1 MRLDNTRCTSGLV
14 FMGSRPLDLP
24 HLANRLDRVLKG
36 RGFSPGPAE
45 MQAPDHLRM
54 PLGAFDLHLNTL
66 ENPAKTDQGAA
77 AKTVDQVMDAVQRKA
92 GSDLSVAEGTL
103 TLTVTIVKL
112 PSDLPSLREAE
123 RSTVT
128 AHAALALATLEL
140 AQALDPD
147 YVQWLQPDMMLQTS
161 SFLSVLEK
169 VTPRRVSSA
178 ERAAERRRR
187 PNPVL
192 PLAQTAA
199 TPVSRLFPDIE
210 DTAARI
216 ESQTR
221 VEMHPASHLSEDSA
235 NQRYLRAVFR
245 REDEMEPP
253 AALAPEPG
261 LPASDEPSTV
271 SRLATWA
278 VSVLVSLIS
287 LPIGLALMVYN
298 LLRGEDLR
306 LALTALALTGLFS
319 GMVALGLM
327 ERAVATIAAMPVI
340 GDMLTRLPI

>member
-14 FMGSRPLDLP
+14 FMGSRSIDLP
-24 HLANRLDRVLKG
+24 YLAARLERVLG
-36 RGFSPGPAE
+36 SRGFAPGPAE
-45 MQAPDHLRM
+45 VMARDHLRM
-54 PLGAFDLHLNTL
+54 PLGPFELHLNAL
-66 ENPAKTDQGAA
+66 ENPAKTNQGAA
-77 AKTVDQVMDAVQRKA
+77 AKAVDQVMDAGQRKA
-92 GSDLSVAEGTL
+92 NADLSVAEGTL

-128 AHAALALATLEL
+128 AHSALALATLEL
-140 AQALDPD
+140 AQTLDPE

-169 VTPRRVSSA
+169 VTPRRVSAA

-187 PNPVL
+187 PSPVL

-210 DTAARI
+210 DTASRI

-221 VEMHPASHLSEDSA
+221 VEMHPAGSLSEDSA

-245 REDEMEPP
+245 REDEMAPPVEPAP
-253 AALAPEPG
+253 APP
-261 LPASDEPSTV
+261 PSDEPGTV

-278 VSVLVSLIS
+278 VSVVVSMIS

-319 GMVALGLM
+319 GMVALGMM
-327 ERAVATIAAMPVI
+327 ERVVTTISALPVI
-340 GDMLTRLPI
+340 GDILTRLPV